1 MASDLSS
8 GLTGDPPAVTAE
20 QLKEWKQVA
29 NDIDSALKMGGEQ
42 GMELLLNIMA
52 DWCSVADEINTA
64 YQICCDLAD
73 NGMRD
78 EAIGWHASGFFEIA
92 DRLDPERP
100 GWEQWEKHLT
110 ENGVILPTIDY
121 NLKALVDGIFET
133 LGALNLETG
142 VSVGEEI
149 KALRRNMIS
158 RGLLSERLGILHR
171 LQALDPSNPI
181 WKDMLRP
188 YQKRR
193 ANELKG
199 EVDALVKSKDCS
211 GLCRLHREVTSQNW
225 DGDLPAEIT
234 VTLESACNWRLAME
248 NFGDIRHHSTEMKV
262 RCREGE
268 MANVGSPEYI
278 NAITKAREHRRLV
291 RQLVKEVQKSIAAA
305 SKCHLIKPLVDAEE
319 IVQKITLI
327 NHDCKDRLNWLAQ
340 QDNYDRWRAR
350 FLEIDTTTATLL
362 SKKPRRAGLS
372 FQDFKVTAR
381 RWIKKSEAHLL
392 NTRKICMQAGDIVPH
407 ATERIIAELVT
418 AETEI
423 ENEIKR
429 VSRLETTII
438 LGTIG
443 GCAVFVGLIGLLIFL
458 NQ

>member
-8 GLTGDPPAVTAE
+8 GLTGDPPAVTSE

-29 NDIDSALKMGGEQ
+29 DDIDSALKMGGEQ

-73 NGMRD
+73 KGMRD
-78 EAIGWHASGFFEIA
+78 EAIGWHANGFFEIA

-100 GWEQWEKHLT
+100 GWEQWEKHLAG
-110 ENGVILPTIDY
+110 NGVILPTIDY

-133 LGALNLETG
+133 LGALNIETG

-149 KALRRNMIS
+149 KALRRNMLS

-171 LQALDPSNPI
+171 LQALDLSNPI
-181 WKDMLRP
+181 WKEMLRP

-193 ANELKG
+193 AEELKG
-199 EVDALVKSKDCS
+199 EVNTFVKSKDCS
-211 GLCRLHREVTSQNW
+211 GLCRIHREVTSQNW

-234 VTLESACNWRLAME
+234 VTLEAACNWRLAME
-248 NFGDIRHHSTEMKV
+248 SFSDIRRHSTEMKV

-268 MANVGSPEYI
+268 MAAVGSPEYI

-291 RQLVKEVQKSIAAA
+291 RQLVKEVQKTTAAA
-305 SKCHLIKPLVDAEE
+305 GKCYRIKPLVEAEE
-319 IVQKITLI
+319 IRQKISLI

-340 QDNYDRWRAR
+340 QDNYDRWRAK
-350 FLEIDTTTATLL
+350 FLEIDTKTAAIL

-372 FQDFKVTAR
+372 FEDFKVTAR
-381 RWIKKSEAHLL
+381 RWIKKSENHLL
-392 NTRKICMQAGDIVPH
+392 DTRTICMQAGDIVPP
-407 ATERIIAELVT
+407 ATEKIIQELVS
-418 AETEI
+418 AEAEI
-423 ENEIKR
+423 ENEIKK
-429 VSRLETTII
+429 VSRLETTI
-438 LGTIG
+438 LCGAIG
-443 GCAVFVGLIGLLIFL
+443 GGAAFILLIVLIIFL
-458 NQ
+458 SQ

>member
-8 GLTGDPPAVTAE
+8 GLTGDPPAVTSE
-20 QLKEWKQVA
+20 QLKDWKQVA
-29 NDIDSALKMGGEQ
+29 DDIDSALKMGGEQ

-64 YQICCDLAD
+64 YQVCCDLAD

-78 EAIGWHASGFFEIA
+78 EALGWHAAGFFEIA
-92 DRLDPERP
+92 DRMDPERP

-110 ENGVILPTIDY
+110 ENDVILPTIDY

-149 KALRRNMIS
+149 KALRRNMLS

-193 ANELKG
+193 AEELKG

-211 GLCRLHREVTSQNW
+211 GLCRIHREVTSQNW

-234 VTLESACNWRLAME
+234 VTLEAACNWRLAME

-268 MANVGSPEYI
+268 MAAVGSPEYI
-278 NAITKAREHRRLV
+278 NAVTKSREHRRRV
-291 RQLVKEVQKSIAAA
+291 RKLVKELQKTIAAA
-305 SKCHLIKPLVDAEE
+305 GKCDRIKPLVDAQELH
-319 IVQKITLI
+319 QKIGLV

-340 QDNYDRWRAR
+340 QDNYDKWRAK
-350 FLEIDTTTATLL
+350 FLEIDTITATIL
-362 SKKPRRAGLS
+362 SKKPRRADLS
-372 FQDFKVTAR
+372 FEDFKVSAR
-381 RWIKKSEAHLL
+381 RWIKK
-392 NTRKICMQAGDIVPH
+392 I
-407 ATERIIAELVT
+407 
-418 AETEI
+418 
-423 ENEIKR
+423 
-429 VSRLETTII
+429 
-438 LGTIG
+438 
-443 GCAVFVGLIGLLIFL
+443 
-458 NQ
+458 